1 MTLGRS
7 FLLWL
12 LGVLVVTL
20 VLVSALVLWHERR
33 ILEDE
38 LRTRSEL
45 LAQILAL
52 AAADGGSP
60 EYLTIFS
67 MADVRTGEVRD
78 ASGQMVWRFGPP
90 REEIEALDATLMR
103 VEQTVAVTRGMPGDG
118 ESVHVVL
125 LVSRARVRANLA
137 AAAARLSFALAM
149 AIRRRATTTQRS
161 KTSLTMKAAT
171 MSRSLSMHSFRNC
184 RAVS

>member
-20 VLVSALVLWHERR
+20 VLVSALVLWHERQ

-38 LRTRSEL
+38 LHSRAEL

-67 MADVRTGEVRD
+67 MADVRAGEVRD
-78 ASGQMVWRFGPP
+78 AGGQMVWRFGLPP
-90 REEIEALDATLMR
+90 EEIEALDTSLMR
-103 VEQTVAVTRGMPGDG
+103 VEQTVAVSRGVPGDG
-118 ESVHVVL
+118 EAVHVVL
-125 LVSRARVRANLA
+125 LWSPGRVCAPIWRW
-137 AAAARLSFALAM
+137 
-149 AIRRRATTTQRS
+149 RRRAC
-161 KTSLTMKAAT
+161 
-171 MSRSLSMHSFRNC
+171 SRASVWL
-184 RAVS
+184 

>member
-38 LRTRSEL
+38 LATRADL
-45 LAQILAL
+45 LAQILAI

-67 MADVRTGEVRD
+67 MADVRAGEVRD
-78 ASGQMVWRFGPP
+78 ANGQLVWRFGPP
-90 REEIEALDATLMR
+90 AAEVEALDTSLMR
-103 VEQTVAVTRGMPGDG
+103 VELSVAACRAMGKRSTSCCWFRG
-118 ESVHVVL
+118 
-125 LVSRARVRANLA
+125 RACEPTW
-137 AAAARLSFALAM
+137 RL
-149 AIRRRATTTQRS
+149 RRRACS
-161 KTSLTMKAAT
+161 PAS
-171 MSRSLSMHSFRNC
+171 
-184 RAVS
+184 VSP